1 MAQHSLVGE
10 LPKILDEGRR
20 EAARIMERLG
30 DSVRIGLQTNE
41 LVLPAKDVDGL
52 FKGRVP
58 AVSPAYHS
66 DAFGLFGEGLF
77 EGRPTSFAP
86 WLNRLVYGDNL
97 LVMAALLAGDE
108 QTSLPSLRGRVNLV
122 YIDPPFDSKAD
133 YRTKIHL
140 PGSDISQKPTVIEQF
155 AYSDTWKDGTASYLR
170 MICPRLILLREL
182 LSDTGSIYVHL
193 DWHVGHYVKVL
204 MDEIFGKEN
213 FRNEIVWQKTLSR
226 KAQSLQFGNMH
237 DTLLMYGK
245 GSETLFNPIYDQRD
259 EDKIKARYPHVDE
272 KSGRR
277 FVLDNFTQAGQ
288 GSRKY
293 FGDEHGWLE
302 PPIGK
307 HWIWSQERID
317 EGLTTG
323 TIRFTSTGMPRL
335 VRYETEGIFA
345 GDIWASNELM
355 LHSQSRESVGY
366 STQKPEKLLERI
378 IKASSNEGDLVLDV
392 FGGSGT
398 TAAVAERL
406 KRRWISADIGKPS
419 ALIQRKRFIDNGAK
433 PFLYQSVGDY
443 QKEAFEGSRLFRR
456 IGDLSE
462 VVLRLYGAEP
472 FPVESCARRNAGQV
486 RETRTLVIVDSPN
499 KVTNANSVKRAAEAM
514 QTALG
519 GGWRRVVL
527 LGWNFAYD
535 ISQAAALYKDV
546 EVLVIPPDLLDSL
559 KKKGLSV
566 LVANGGI
573 RFSSLQYLKLGE
585 VRAEEIPGDAAHER
599 IVVELANYVLLSP
612 DNIPLDEA
620 DKEALRA
627 VVKDDPLALIE
638 YWSVDP
644 DYNGRTFRSV
654 WQDYRENVVNDGD
667 PDHCVRRAEIAVPV
681 RTKGTRVVCVK
692 AVDVFGYES
701 VAQVRV

>member
-182 LSDTGSIYVHL
+182 LADTGSIYVHL

-213 FRNEIVWQKTLSR
+213 FQREIVWDIQVLSGYKTIAPNWVR
-226 KAQSLQFGNMH
+226 GH
-237 DTLLMYGK
+237 DV
-245 GSETLFNPIYDQRD
+245 IYFYSKTK
-259 EDKIKARYPHVDE
+259 DKIFNKQTQAHRQEYLDRFD
-272 KSGRR
+272 KIDSNGRR
-277 FVLDNFTQAGQ
+277 YFDGRGKIIYLDDVVAKG
-288 GSRKY
+288 KAV
-293 FGDEHGWLE
+293 GDVWNDVMSFQQI
-302 PPIGK
+302 P
-307 HWIWSQERID
+307 
-317 EGLTTG
+317 
-323 TIRFTSTGMPRL
+323 TSKEK
-335 VRYETEGIFA
+335 V
-345 GDIWASNELM
+345 N
-355 LHSQSRESVGY
+355 Y

-559 KKKGLSV
+559 KKKGLSG

-620 DKEALRA
+620 DKETLRA